1 MGWLLLVWLLHTPA
15 HATAFTARKAQVL
28 LQPDGRPSQV
38 VAVELPHRWDKTFPG
53 LGGQARYEL
62 TLPAVANIE
71 PHGLYFPRMGN
82 QVEVLLNGRLLAH
95 LGTLGDSRYDA
106 AKSPQWLAIPAGLLR
121 ADADNRLSVI
131 VRVQAGRWGGLAAP
145 VFGPER
151 DVYPIYQDRYMW
163 RQFGA
168 AAIVFSM
175 ALMAILAGGLWWLQ
189 RDAVYGYFA
198 WAAVCGVLRSADR
211 LWEQPPLPWPLWG
224 GVVAAALAAHA
235 VLLAQ
240 FSLALIGVDGPRW
253 RLAFRTVLAAEVTM
267 AMVGLVGGWPM
278 VWTAALALLAP
289 VGLLALGWVVH
300 RAVTRREREA
310 VAVSVAGAVVCVM
323 GVRDFLVVR
332 VGTDGL
338 ERFSLLPHATMMFV
352 LLMGWVVADR
362 YARQTRAYRQL
373 MDSLDH
379 QVRERGQQLE
389 ASYVQLQH
397 ETAERAK
404 LQERQRIMRDIHDGV
419 GAQLVGLLSLISKG
433 RTEQTVLQEHARAA
447 LDELRMAVDAMQPVN
462 GDLATVLATLRY
474 RLQPRFSAA
483 GIDVDWQV
491 DELPPTDSLTP
502 QVVLQIQ
509 RILLEAFTNVLRH
522 ANATR
527 IRVAAHAQDLQAP
540 TLVMEI
546 VDNGVG
552 LNGDHPPAHGQGLRN
567 MHARAVSIGARLE
580 MTGLP
585 GQGTQVQLTLPV
597 Q

>member
-1 MGWLLLVWLLHTPA
+1 MGWLLLAWLLHTPA
-15 HATAFTARKAQVL
+15 HATAFTAREAQVL
-28 LQPDGRPSQV
+28 LEPDGRPSQV

-267 AMVGLVGGWPM
+267 AMVGLVGG
-278 VWTAALALLAP
+278 
-289 VGLLALGWVVH
+289 
-300 RAVTRREREA
+300 
-310 VAVSVAGAVVCVM
+310 
-323 GVRDFLVVR
+323 
-332 VGTDGL
+332 
-338 ERFSLLPHATMMFV
+338 
-352 LLMGWVVADR
+352 
-362 YARQTRAYRQL
+362 
-373 MDSLDH
+373 
-379 QVRERGQQLE
+379 
-389 ASYVQLQH
+389 
-397 ETAERAK
+397 
-404 LQERQRIMRDIHDGV
+404 
-419 GAQLVGLLSLISKG
+419 
-433 RTEQTVLQEHARAA
+433 
-447 LDELRMAVDAMQPVN
+447 
-462 GDLATVLATLRY
+462 
-474 RLQPRFSAA
+474 
-483 GIDVDWQV
+483 
-491 DELPPTDSLTP
+491 
-502 QVVLQIQ
+502 
-509 RILLEAFTNVLRH
+509 
-522 ANATR
+522 
-527 IRVAAHAQDLQAP
+527 
-540 TLVMEI
+540 
-546 VDNGVG
+546 
-552 LNGDHPPAHGQGLRN
+552 
-567 MHARAVSIGARLE
+567 
-580 MTGLP
+580 
-585 GQGTQVQLTLPV
+585 
-597 Q
+597 

>member
-1 MGWLLLVWLLHTPA
+1 MGLAWLLSRPVLADAWTGRDAQALLEP
-15 HATAFTARKAQVL
+15 Q
-28 LQPDGRPSQV
+28 GRPGAV
-38 VAVELPHRWDKTFPG
+38 VAVELPHRWDKAFPG

-62 TLPAVANIE
+62 TLPPASDSE

-106 AKSPQWLAIPAGLLR
+106 AKAPQWVPIPAGLLR
-121 ADADNRLSVI
+121 QDAPNRLSVI

-151 DVYPIYQDRYMW
+151 DVYPIYQDRYLW
-163 RQFGA
+163 RQLGA

-198 WAAVCGVLRSADR
+198 WAAICGVLRSADR

-253 RLAFRTVLAAEVTM
+253 RKAFRAVLVLEVSM

-289 VGLLALGWVVH
+289 VGLLALGWVVY
-300 RAVTRREREA
+300 RALTRREREA
-310 VAVSVAGAVVCVM
+310 IAVSLAGAVVCAV

-338 ERFSLLPHATMMFV
+338 ERFSLLPHATMLFV

-389 ASYVQLQH
+389 ASYLQLQQ
-397 ETAERAK
+397 ETAERAR

-433 RTEQTVLQEHARAA
+433 RTDQTVLQEHARAA

-483 GIDVDWQV
+483 GMEVEWLV
-491 DELPPTDSLTP
+491 GELPPMDSLTP

-522 ANATR
+522 AQATR
-527 IRVAAHAQDLQAP
+527 IRVSARAENLPEP

-546 VDNGVG
+546 SDNGVG
-552 LNGDHPPAHGQGLRN
+552 LGGGQPASHGQGLRN
-567 MHARAVSIGARLE
+567 MQTRAASIGGRLQV
-580 MTGLP
+580 TGQP
-585 GQGTQVQLTLPV
+585 GQGTQVQLTLPM